1 MNFSSRILAAALLG
15 GSLLAGTAAA
25 QDHMAAPMIGAPKPQ
40 PIDTSYADNI
50 NAIKST
56 YRFLYEQEGRP
67 RIAIFWNRKFDD
79 QLSQWY
85 TPSRTVDTRD
95 DYWNGS
101 GFTATQNRVD
111 VEGRFD
117 TRPQPG
123 ELVSFEFGSGLAR
136 TLLNSGTEIV
146 DRDTIMRLTHGK
158 AGEATTGV
166 VVSDYQEVEMDALID
181 YADYLAEVLYAPGG
195 SADGPIT
202 VMISIKEVRTGRLV
216 SMFRSRVPALPEPA
230 TRTEWVVTGSG
241 YARQEVPVED
251 VTAPAVA
258 DGIAVGTPEYLG
270 WTVALQAMEALSG
283 YWSS

>member
-1 MNFSSRILAAALLG
+1 
-15 GSLLAGTAAA
+15 
-25 QDHMAAPMIGAPKPQ
+25 MIGAPKPQ
-40 PIDTSYADNI
+40 VADTSYADSI
-50 NAIKST
+50 NAIKAN

-95 DYWNGS
+95 DYWRGS
-101 GFTATQNRVD
+101 GFTATQKRLD

-146 DRDTIMRLTHGK
+146 DRDAIMRLTHRQ
-158 AGEATTGV
+158 AGEAAEGV

-181 YADYLAEVLYAPGG
+181 YADYLAEVLYAP
-195 SADGPIT
+195 ADPVNGPIT
-202 VMISIKEVRTGRLV
+202 VMISIKEIRTGQLI
-216 SMFRSRVPALPEPA
+216 SMFRSRVSVLPAPA
-230 TRTEWVVTGSG
+230 TQTEWIATNTG
-241 YARQEVPVED
+241 YVRQEVPVED
-251 VTAPAVA
+251 VTAPAA
-258 DGIAVGTPEYLG
+258 MDGIAVGTPEYLG
-270 WTVALQAMEALSG
+270 WSVALQTMEALSG